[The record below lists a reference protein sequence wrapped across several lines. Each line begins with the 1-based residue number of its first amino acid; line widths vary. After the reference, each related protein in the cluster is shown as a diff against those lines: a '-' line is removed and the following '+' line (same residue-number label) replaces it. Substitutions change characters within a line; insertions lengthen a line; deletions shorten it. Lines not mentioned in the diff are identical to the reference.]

1 MNEELNS
8 GVKLSRLKSYW
19 PKVSFFFFIMLQDG
33 FSSFNHLNNYQQGF
47 CF

>member
-19 PKVSFFFFIMLQDG
+19 PKVSFFFIMLQDG
-33 FSSFNHLNNYQQGF
+33 FSSFNRLNNYQQGF